1 MIARVLVG
9 GNGWGS
15 LGAVIRENRGF
26 RGQARRSRSWLAQV
40 WRFVDTTVSKTWPQ
54 SFSNSAALLV
64 VHILPHA
71 TLQDVQQL
79 QTSARWHTRQARLMA
94 RMRDPFAGGLAEKLS
109 RDVRCCHTGR
119 KRMGSGESPGLQNR
133 RTASLMSSVRS
144 TRTRFRQFV
153 FRKMRA
159 S

>member
-94 RMRDPFAGGLAEKLS
+94 RMRVDPFAGGLAESS
-109 RDVRCCHTGR
+109 REMCVVAIQDGSAWVPVNLPVFKTGGR
-119 KRMGSGESPGLQNR
+119 HP
-133 RTASLMSSVRS
+133 
-144 TRTRFRQFV
+144 
-153 FRKMRA
+153 
-159 S
+159 